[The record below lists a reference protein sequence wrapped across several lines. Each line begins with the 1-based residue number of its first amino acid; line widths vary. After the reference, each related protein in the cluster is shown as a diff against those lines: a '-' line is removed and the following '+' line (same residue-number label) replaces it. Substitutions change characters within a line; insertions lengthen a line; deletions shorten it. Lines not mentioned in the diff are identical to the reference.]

1 MDRAESRT
9 KDGKIPTSA
18 QVRSYPQA
26 QQAWPPRDSM
36 KKLPLTLIALACMPT
51 FATGQ
56 VVEEIIARVNNQI
69 ITKSEFARS
78 KDQLRDEVKQQ
89 DPNNADKVYADR
101 EKDVLRDLIDQQL
114 LLDKGKDLGITADT
128 DLIKQLD
135 QMRKDMKLDS
145 MEALEKEAEKQGVSW
160 EDFKQTQKNQII
172 TRKVIGEEVGGHLSI
187 NKEEEQ
193 KFYDDHKEEM
203 QHAEFIRLSEI
214 LITPKAVTPAPDPN
228 AANSGSSTQTP
239 LDEAAKQAADADAL
253 SAAETKAKDILKQLR
268 DGAAFEDIA
277 KKYSDGPS
285 AADGGALGTFERGK
299 LAKELEDRTFAM
311 KAGEIT
317 DVIRVKQGYA
327 ILKVDDHQMAGVPA
341 MKDVLPRIQDA
352 LYYQKLQPALRAYLT
367 KLREEAYIKIA
378 QGYVDSGRSANQ
390 TEPVETATA
399 KEADAKKLNKKKK
412 KLGIL

>member
-1 MDRAESRT
+1 
-9 KDGKIPTSA
+9 
-18 QVRSYPQA
+18 
-26 QQAWPPRDSM
+26 M
-36 KKLPLTLIALACMPT
+36 KKLPLTLVALACMPA
-51 FATGQ
+51 FAAGQ

-89 DPNNADKVYADR
+89 DPNNADKVYTER

-114 LLDKGKDLGITADT
+114 LLDKGKDLGISADT

-145 MEALEKEAEKQGVSW
+145 LEALEKEAEKQGISW

-187 NKEEEQ
+187 NKEEVE
-193 KFYDDHKEEM
+193 KFYDDHKGEM
-203 QHAEFIRLSEI
+203 QHPEFIRLSEI
-214 LITPKAVTPAPDPN
+214 LIAPKAAGAAPDPN
-228 AANSGSSTQTP
+228 AANTGTSGQTP
-239 LDEAAKQAADADAL
+239 LDDAAKQAADAEAL
-253 SAAETKAKDILKQLR
+253 SAAEAKAKDLLKQIR
-268 DGAAFEDIA
+268 DGATFEDIA

-285 AADGGALGTFERGK
+285 AADGGTLGTFERGK
-299 LAKELEDRTFAM
+299 LAKQIEDETFGL
-311 KAGEIT
+311 KTG
-317 DVIRVKQGYA
+317 DVTNVIHTKQGYV
-327 ILKVDDHQMAGVPA
+327 ILKVNEHQMAGVPP
-341 MKDVLPRIQDA
+341 MKDALPRIQDA

-378 QGYVDSGRSANQ
+378 TGYVDSGRSANQ

>member
-1 MDRAESRT
+1 
-9 KDGKIPTSA
+9 
-18 QVRSYPQA
+18 
-26 QQAWPPRDSM
+26 M
-36 KKLPLTLIALACMPT
+36 KKLPLTLIALACMPA
-51 FATGQ
+51 FASGQ

-114 LLDKGKDLGITADT
+114 LLEKGKDLGISADT

-187 NKEEEQ
+187 SKEEGQ
-193 KFYDDHKEEM
+193 KFYDDHKDEM

-228 AANSGSSTQTP
+228 AANAGSSAQTP

-268 DGAAFEDIA
+268 DGAAFDDIA

-299 LAKELEDRTFAM
+299 LAKELEDRTFTM
-311 KAGEIT
+311 KTGEIS
-317 DVIRVKQGYA
+317 DVIRVKQGFA
-327 ILKVDDHQMAGVPA
+327 ILKVEDHQMAGVPA

-390 TEPVETATA
+390 TEPVETTTA

-412 KLGIL
+412 KLGII

>member
-1 MDRAESRT
+1 
-9 KDGKIPTSA
+9 
-18 QVRSYPQA
+18 
-26 QQAWPPRDSM
+26 M
-36 KKLPLTLIALACMPT
+36 KKLSLTLIALTCMPL

-114 LLDKGKDLGITADT
+114 LLEKGKDMGITADT

-187 NKEEEQ
+187 SKEEEQ
-193 KFYDDHKEEM
+193 KFYDDHKDEM

-214 LITPKAVTPAPDPN
+214 LITPKAVTPAADPN

-239 LDEAAKQAADADAL
+239 LDEAAKQGADADAL
-253 SAAETKAKDILKQLR
+253 NAAETKAKDILKQIQG
-268 DGAAFEDIA
+268 GAAFEDIA

-311 KAGEIT
+311 KTGEIT
-317 DVIRVKQGYA
+317 DVIRVKQGFA

-352 LYYQKLQPALRAYLT
+352 LYYQKLQPALRAFLT

-378 QGYVDSGRSANQ
+378 QGYVDSGKSANQ

-412 KLGIL
+412 KLGII